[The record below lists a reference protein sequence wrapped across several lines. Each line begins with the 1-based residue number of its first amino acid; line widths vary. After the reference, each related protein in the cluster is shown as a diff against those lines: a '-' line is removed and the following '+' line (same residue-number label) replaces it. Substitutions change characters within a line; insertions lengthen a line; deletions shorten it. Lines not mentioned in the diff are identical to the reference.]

1 MKAETQRGLL
11 IQPFFIKKSIF
22 RKTLALQV
30 THSGLPFFFVPH
42 SQQQRLHEHFQ
53 RTLQRLVQALLLQ
66 VQHFI
71 VLLLNCFTQLEG

>member
-30 THSGLPFFFVPH
+30 THSGLPFSLFPIP
-42 SQQQRLHEHFQ
+42 SSRDCMNISKEHFKD
-53 RTLQRLVQALLLQ
+53 
-66 VQHFI
+66 
-71 VLLLNCFTQLEG
+71 